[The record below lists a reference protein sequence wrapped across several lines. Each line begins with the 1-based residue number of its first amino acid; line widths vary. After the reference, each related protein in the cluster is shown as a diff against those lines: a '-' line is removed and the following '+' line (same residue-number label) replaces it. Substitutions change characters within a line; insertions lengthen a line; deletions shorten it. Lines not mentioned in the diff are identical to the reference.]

1 MKDSGIEFHKG
12 YHWTTD
18 AGYVEPDWRILY
30 YVKKG
35 CLCVEMEGAGLFTIA
50 KFRSRKATA
59 IYVISDSGSSD
70 DWTLGWG
77 EDVLEKSINRLIDTI
92 VKL

>member
-1 MKDSGIEFHKG
+1 
-12 YHWTTD
+12 
-18 AGYVEPDWRILY
+18 
-30 YVKKG
+30 
-35 CLCVEMEGAGLFTIA
+35 MEGAGLFTIA

-70 DWTLGWG
+70 EWTLGWG
-77 EDVLEKSINRLIDTI
+77 EDVLEKSIDRLIDTI

>member
-1 MKDSGIEFHKG
+1 
-12 YHWTTD
+12 
-18 AGYVEPDWRILY
+18 VEPEWRILY
-30 YVKKG
+30 YARKG
-35 CLCVEMEGAGLFTIA
+35 SLCVEMEGAGLFTIA

-77 EDVLEKSINRLIDTI
+77 EEVLEKSIDRLIERLVNI
-92 VKL
+92 

>member
-1 MKDSGIEFHKG
+1 MKDILTAENI
-12 YHWTTD
+12 WTTD

-30 YVKKG
+30 YVRKG